1 MAKKQSLS
9 PKSIPIMGSLALLF
23 IVALAVVLYLDLDSV
38 LPYLGEGLAIL
49 AGLFVLGLLYVHT
62 STARARVQAQ
72 EALTRGERD
81 QQGILRLMDE
91 LGALADGDLTVEAS
105 VTEDITGAVADSINY
120 AVDALRDLVTTI
132 DSTASQM
139 DRSAQ
144 QTQVTA
150 NKLSEVSANQNDHV
164 IQANDAINSITE
176 SIRQVTSNAETS
188 AEVAAQS
195 VSLANKGGEA
205 VRRTIDGMNS
215 IRETIQETSKRIK
228 RLGESSQE
236 IGNIVGL
243 INDIAEQT
251 NILALNASIQA
262 SMAGEAGR
270 GFAVVADE
278 VQRLAERATD
288 ATRQIETLVKT
299 IQTDTNE
306 AVASMEAST
315 TEVVT
320 GARLA
325 ENAGDALEEIQQ
337 VSGKISNLVSGI
349 SDAAQDQS
357 NEAGNVIKTMEVLR
371 KYSTQT
377 AGGASVTSANV
388 TKLADLSRELRESVA
403 GFTLPEDEVSEDGY

>member
-1 MAKKQSLS
+1 MAAKQSLS
-9 PKSIPIMGSLALLF
+9 PRAIPLLGFAALLF
-23 IVALAVVLYLDLDSV
+23 LTALILVMFLGANQAV
-38 LPYLGEGLAIL
+38 PYLGEGLAI
-49 AGLFVLGLLYVHT
+49 ASAVSVLGLLFVHT
-62 STARARVQAQ
+62 TTSKVRSLAE
-72 EALTRGERD
+72 EALIRGERD

-91 LGALADGDLTVEAS
+91 LGSLADGDLTVEAS

-120 AVDALRDLVTTI
+120 AVDALRDLVVTI
-132 DSTASQM
+132 DGTATQV
-139 DRSAQ
+139 DRAAQ

-150 NKLSEVSANQNDHV
+150 NKLSEVSANQSDQV
-164 IQANDAINSITE
+164 IQANDAINSITK
-176 SIRQVTSNAETS
+176 SIRQVSANAETS
-188 AEVAAQS
+188 SDVALQS
-195 VSLANKGGEA
+195 VELANKGGEA
-205 VRRTIDGMNS
+205 VKRTIQGMNS

-299 IQTDTNE
+299 IQTDTHE
-306 AVASMEAST
+306 AVSSMEQST
-315 TEVVT
+315 AQVVG

-325 ENAGDALEEIQQ
+325 ENAGQALEEIQT
-337 VSGKISNLVSGI
+337 VSTKISGLVNNI
-349 SDAAQDQS
+349 STASHSQAV
-357 NEAGNVIKTMEVLR
+357 EATNVIKTMEVLR

-377 AGGASVTSANV
+377 AGGASVTSTNV
-388 TKLADLSRELRESVA
+388 TKLADLARELRGSVSD
-403 GFTLPEDEVSEDGY
+403 FTLPDDEVSEDGY

>member
-1 MAKKQSLS
+1 MAKQQSLS
-9 PKSIPIMGSLALLF
+9 PREIPIFGLIGLIILVSAG
-23 IVALAVVLYLDLDSV
+23 VLNYLEFNLQI
-38 LPYLGEGLAIL
+38 PYLTESLVAACGLCIIAML
-49 AGLFVLGLLYVHT
+49 FAYYKTAGVR
-62 STARARVQAQ
+62 TAAEDAMKKSAQ
-72 EALTRGERD
+72 D
-81 QQGILRLMDE
+81 QEGILRLMDE
-91 LGALADGDLTVEAS
+91 LGSLADGDLTVEAS
-105 VTEDITGAVADSINY
+105 VTEDVTGSIADSINY

-132 DSTASQM
+132 DQTAVQVN
-139 DRSAQ
+139 RAAQ
-144 QTQVTA
+144 QTQITA
-150 NKLSEVSANQNDHV
+150 NKLSDVSASQNEHV
-164 IQANDAINSITE
+164 IQANDAINSITS
-176 SIRQVTSNAETS
+176 SIRRVSSNAETS
-188 AEVAAQS
+188 SKVAQQS
-195 VSLANKGGEA
+195 VEIADKGSKA
-205 VRRTIDGMNS
+205 VRRTIEGMAS

-306 AVASMEAST
+306 AVASMEEST
-315 TEVVT
+315 ANVVG
-320 GARLA
+320 GAKLA
-325 ENAGDALEEIQQ
+325 EDAGEALEEIQS
-337 VSGKISNLVSGI
+337 VSKQISELVSGI
-349 SDAAQDQS
+349 SEASQS
-357 NEAGNVIKTMEVLR
+357 QAVEATSVIKTMEVLR

-388 TKLADLSRELRESVA
+388 SKLADLAKELRETVS
-403 GFTLPEDEVSEDGY
+403 GFTLPGQLDKDHE

>member
-1 MAKKQSLS
+1 MAAKQNLS
-9 PKSIPIMGSLALLF
+9 PRAIPILGGVALLLLVTL
-23 IVALAVVLYLDLDSV
+23 IVVMLFGANSQV
-38 LPYLGEGLAIL
+38 PYLAEGLAIGAAL
-49 AGLFVLGLLYVHT
+49 LVLGLLFSHT
-62 STARARVQAQ
+62 TTAKLRVQAS

-91 LGALADGDLTVEAS
+91 LGSLADGDLTVEAS

-120 AVDALRDLVTTI
+120 AVDALRDLVVTI
-132 DSTASQM
+132 DGTASQV
-139 DRSAQ
+139 DRAAQ

-150 NKLSEVSANQNDHV
+150 NKLSEVSANQSDQV
-164 IQANDAINSITE
+164 IQANDAINSITQ
-176 SIRQVTSNAETS
+176 SIKEVSSNAETS
-188 AEVAAQS
+188 SDVAQQS
-195 VSLANKGGEA
+195 VQLANKGGEA
-205 VRRTIDGMNS
+205 VKRTIQGMNS

-299 IQTDTNE
+299 IQTDTHE
-306 AVASMEAST
+306 AVSSMEQST
-315 TEVVT
+315 SQVVS

-325 ENAGDALEEIQQ
+325 ENAGQALGEIQT
-337 VSGKISNLVSGI
+337 VSTKISGLVNSI
-349 SDAAQDQS
+349 SKASHSQAA
-357 NEAGNVIKTMEVLR
+357 EATSVIKTMEVLR

-377 AGGASVTSANV
+377 AGGASVTSTNV
-388 TKLADLSRELRESVA
+388 TKLADLAKELRNSVS
-403 GFTLPEDEVSEDGY
+403 GFTLPDGEVSDDGY